1 LKIEIGENMSLC
13 PICKRAMCDHT
24 SEERGQTEEE
34 MIAPLTE
41 EEIEIV
47 KTANEK

>member
-1 LKIEIGENMSLC
+1 MKNNKANI
-13 PICKRAMCDHT
+13 R
-24 SEERGQTEEE
+24 ERGQTEEE

-47 KTANEK
+47 KMANEKIIKQILEM